1 MATEI
6 VEVKGVEVSGA
17 NRYKV
22 PLKKWRKWNAT
33 ARRVFNETYSAMS
46 SNQYIFLHPQ
56 QGKISNRLWR
66 TTAWNAAWIAAD
78 AV

>member
-1 MATEI
+1 MAIEI
-6 VEVKGVEVSGA
+6 VELKGIVTEG

-22 PLKKWRKWNAT
+22 PLKKWRKWSAS
-33 ARRVFNETYSAMS
+33 ARRVFNETYSAMAN
-46 SNQYIFLHPQ
+46 NQMTFLHPQ
-56 QGKISNRLWR
+56 QDKISGRLWR

>member
-1 MATEI
+1 MATEV
-6 VEVKGVEVSGA
+6 VEINGVVSTGG

-22 PLKKWRKWNAT
+22 PAKKWRKWGPV
-33 ARRVFNETYSAMS
+33 ARRVFNETYSAMAG
-46 SNQYIFLHPQ
+46 NQRLFLHPHQ
-56 QGKISNRLWR
+56 DKISSRMWR